1 MEKDL
6 VDEPISLKFCYGI
19 NNSLSSVHIVERTNK
34 NKEDKNNVK
43 NIKSVDSN
51 GRDDHTYDENIYPFN
66 NNDEKKNTK
75 HIIYSSDNNIVLL
88 DGKKQILFRGHFNKI
103 SNVIKSYNNEYILSC
118 DKGLNSF
125 IILWKINETSFLD
138 PIKKFYY
145 NCEENEKKRTH
156 IYNNKKK
163 NQDEYD
169 INQINDNTI
178 DNTSENGD
186 AINNNVGY
194 ECIDI
199 SHDNRYICALTEEKI
214 YIKSNTKYDD
224 ETGEKDKNETKT
236 KNKQDTLIKRN
247 KGNKKNDIYFQY
259 IIIFDINSIDHPI
272 VCTDKIFGKDK
283 QTKIRFNKK
292 YEIISNSSSK
302 LYIYNFEKKYRQISH
317 YSPSLYKSNKIN
329 EQFIFTDT
337 CFVENTTTLL
347 TGTTNGYIIVWDYS
361 SIFINKTKHNIKQR
375 EYQKFLEI
383 SKNVSINILHSYGDF
398 IILGL
403 SDGSVKVFDKELKCY
418 AWFENDQIGS
428 IKSISFQLCD
438 FKKDFFLW
446 KPFIIFSDKNII
458 KKIYPNSFNNQNN
471 TIHQDQ
477 DVLYKT
483 NHDSPYIHTPTFN
496 DPIPDKYYHN
506 KDELYINENGVYKE
520 KSIININNSEVFSEG
535 SKESTITNNSKR
547 DKKTCMDT
555 QHINQINYMSSNQMN
570 NTQTNRI
577 VLHFNSSRISC
588 ICVNP
593 INNEN
598 IIYIGNEY
606 GLIEIFDFEKNEK
619 VHSIYLKEK
628 EIVSMTFTNNG
639 KILCV
644 GCKCGF
650 VHLINSLT
658 FEIFFNSKDMKY
670 EIKYLY
676 FSEDDKIFIS
686 SAIHANI
693 IIYKND
699 SEDIYDWKYAYK
711 ISNKNNNN
719 NNNITF
725 NDLHIVTQSLT
736 QNIYN
741 IVAITDN
748 RYIIFHYYNFKNNT
762 VNICYMN
769 IEQIY
774 VPTCISGNLFF
785 YNRNIICICNDGS
798 KLRYMD
804 LETKKIIKTIHLP
817 FKDKKVQK
825 MLPLVMNEHKCNNN
839 NNNNIIFDIN
849 KEQNNTIKYRNH
861 FDKRNIFLFVLN
873 EKMIVFTQ
881 TPIDANCLRYIGGII
896 CSGNIKD
903 VISKKNNIF
912 ILSKNKIFYYQI
924 HTNILKNSIDIQN
937 NSLQTFIEQIGGT
950 KSPMYNQIMDSFY
963 YCEIQK
969 NKYEKKKEKYNIK
982 KLLNI
987 LSIEYIFAS
996 INIFLSKFEIQNI
1009 IQEYHFYYKYVINVL
1024 KQNKDSINHV
1034 INVQDGQLIN
1044 FKTDDDILLNN
1055 MYFLQTN
1062 HTKDIS
1068 GLNISNSEKSIL
1080 AKNSMP
1086 KNLKK
1091 EDSDSYTNN
1100 INQINHNNITKE
1112 NQEDFQNTDITKE
1125 CENIYFNINAF
1136 IYTYFN
1142 YITEENTDT
1151 EKIIEDIISYYKN
1164 DNKKEKLSFS
1174 DLLNIL
1180 NNNGEIMDQMEFK
1193 RIFQIFTK
1201 KDESFDENDF
1211 LNMDTLKEMIE

>member
-1 MEKDL
+1 MEKDV

-19 NNSLSSVHIVERTNK
+19 NNSLSSVHIIERTNN
-34 NKEDKNNVK
+34 NKEDKKNVE
-43 NIKSVDSN
+43 NIKRDDSSK
-51 GRDDHTYDENIYPFN
+51 RDDHVYDENIYPFN
-66 NNDEKKNTK
+66 NNDKRNNPK

-125 IILWKINETSFLD
+125 IILWRVNDTSFLD

-145 NCEENEKKRTH
+145 NSEENEKNGRH
-156 IYNNKKK
+156 IYFNKKK
-163 NQDEYD
+163 NQDECD
-169 INQINDNTI
+169 INKLNDSTIEDITDDGDTIND
-178 DNTSENGD
+178 
-186 AINNNVGY
+186 NVGY

-199 SHDNRYICALTEEKI
+199 SHDNRYICALTEERI
-214 YIKSNTKYDD
+214 YIKSNTKYED
-224 ETGEKDKNETKT
+224 ETGEKGKNKNKT
-236 KNKQDTLIKRN
+236 KECILIKQN
-247 KGNKKNDIYFQY
+247 KGNKKNDIYYQY

-272 VCTDKIFGKDK
+272 VCTDKIYGKDK

-302 LYIYNFEKKYRQISH
+302 LYIYNFQKKNRQISH

-337 CFVENTTTLL
+337 CFVDNTTTLL

-383 SKNVSINILHSYGDF
+383 QKNVSINILHSYGDF

-418 AWFENDQIGS
+418 AWFENNQIGS

-438 FKKDFFLW
+438 FEKDFFLW

-471 TIHQDQ
+471 TTKEDQ
-477 DVLYKT
+477 NLLYRT
-483 NHDSPYIHTPTFN
+483 NHDSKNVHTNSFN
-496 DPIPDKYYHN
+496 DSLPEKYNKN
-506 KDELYINENGVYKE
+506 KDKLFINKHHTDKE
-520 KSIININNSEVFSEG
+520 KSNTNINTNDSQVFSEV
-535 SKESTITNNSKR
+535 SKESTNINKSKK
-547 DKKTCMDT
+547 DNKTYMNT
-555 QHINQINYMSSNQMN
+555 QETNQIYYIPSNQMN
-570 NTQTNRI
+570 NTPTNEI
-577 VLHFNSSRISC
+577 VLHFNSSSISC

-593 INNEN
+593 INNDN
-598 IIYIGNEY
+598 IIYIGNEN

-628 EIVSMTFTNNG
+628 EIVSMIFTNNG

-650 VHLINSLT
+650 IHLINSIT

-676 FSEDDKIFIS
+676 FSEDDKIFLS

-699 SEDIYDWKYAYK
+699 SEDIYDWKYTYK
-711 ISNKNNNN
+711 ISNKNN

-725 NDLHIVTQSLT
+725 NDLHIVKKSPTENL
-736 QNIYN
+736 YN
-741 IVAITDN
+741 IVGITNN
-748 RYIIFHYYNFKNNT
+748 RYIIFHYYNIKDNT
-762 VNICYMN
+762 VNISYMN

-774 VPTCISGNLFF
+774 VPTCISGNLYF

-817 FKDKKVQK
+817 FKEKKVQK
-825 MLPLVMNEHKCNNN
+825 MLPLVMNQDKYNNDN
-839 NNNNIIFDIN
+839 TFN
-849 KEQNNTIKYRNH
+849 KDNGDNNTIKYKNH
-861 FDKRNIFLFVLN
+861 FDKKNIFLFVLN

-903 VISKKNNIF
+903 VISKNNNIF

-924 HTNILKNSIDIQN
+924 HTSILKNSIDIQN

-1009 IQEYHFYYKYVINVL
+1009 IQEYHFYYKYVINLL
-1024 KQNKDSINHV
+1024 KQKKDSINHV
-1034 INVQDGQLIN
+1034 IHIQDGQLIN
-1044 FKTDDDILLNN
+1044 YKTDNDILLNN

-1062 HTKDIS
+1062 HTKDMS
-1068 GLNISNSEKSIL
+1068 GLNNSNSEQHIL
-1080 AKNSMP
+1080 AQNSMS

-1091 EDSDSYTNN
+1091 KDSDLYTKN
-1100 INQINHNNITKE
+1100 INQTNHNNNTNE
-1112 NQEDFQNTDITKE
+1112 NQEDFKNTDITKE

-1151 EKIIEDIISYYKN
+1151 DEIVEDIINYYKN
-1164 DNKKEKLSFS
+1164 ENKKAKLSFN

-1201 KDESFDENDF
+1201 KDESFDENEF
-1211 LNMDTLKEMIE
+1211 LNMDILKEMLE

>member
-1 MEKDL
+1 MEKDV

-19 NNSLSSVHIVERTNK
+19 NNSLSSVHIIERTNN
-34 NKEDKNNVK
+34 NKEDKKNVE
-43 NIKSVDSN
+43 NIKRDDSSK
-51 GRDDHTYDENIYPFN
+51 RDDHVYDENIYPFN
-66 NNDEKKNTK
+66 NNHKRNNPK

-103 SNVIKSYNNEYILSC
+103 TNVIKSYNNEYILSC

-125 IILWKINETSFLD
+125 IILWRVNDTSFLD

-145 NCEENEKKRTH
+145 NSEENEKNGRH
-156 IYNNKKK
+156 IYFNKKK
-163 NQDEYD
+163 NQDECD
-169 INQINDNTI
+169 INKLNDSTIEDITDDGDNIND
-178 DNTSENGD
+178 
-186 AINNNVGY
+186 NVGY

-199 SHDNRYICALTEEKI
+199 SHDNRYICALTEERI
-214 YIKSNTKYDD
+214 YIKSNTKYED
-224 ETGEKDKNETKT
+224 ETGEKGKKKNKT
-236 KNKQDTLIKRN
+236 KECTLIKQN
-247 KGNKKNDIYFQY
+247 KGNKKNDIYYQY

-272 VCTDKIFGKDK
+272 VCTDKIYGKDK

-302 LYIYNFEKKYRQISH
+302 LYIYNFQKKNRQISH

-337 CFVENTTTLL
+337 CFVDNTTTLL

-383 SKNVSINILHSYGDF
+383 QKNVSINILHSYGDF

-418 AWFENDQIGS
+418 AWFENNQIGS

-438 FKKDFFLW
+438 FEKDFFLW

-471 TIHQDQ
+471 TTKEDQ
-477 DVLYKT
+477 NLLYRT
-483 NHDSPYIHTPTFN
+483 NHDSKYVHTNSFN
-496 DPIPDKYYHN
+496 DSPPEKYNKN
-506 KDELYINENGVYKE
+506 KDKLFINKHHTDKE
-520 KSIININNSEVFSEG
+520 KSNININININTNDSQVFSEV
-535 SKESTITNNSKR
+535 SKESTNINKSKK
-547 DKKTCMDT
+547 DNKTYMNT
-555 QHINQINYMSSNQMN
+555 QETNQIYYMPSNQMN
-570 NTQTNRI
+570 NTPTNEI
-577 VLHFNSSRISC
+577 VLHFNSSSISC

-593 INNEN
+593 INNDN
-598 IIYIGNEY
+598 IIYIGNEN

-628 EIVSMTFTNNG
+628 EIVSMIFNNNG

-650 VHLINSLT
+650 VHLINSIT

-676 FSEDDKIFIS
+676 FSEDDKIFLS

-699 SEDIYDWKYAYK
+699 SEDIYDWKYTYK
-711 ISNKNNNN
+711 ISNKNN

-725 NDLHIVTQSLT
+725 NDLHIVKKSPTENL
-736 QNIYN
+736 YN
-741 IVAITDN
+741 IVGITNN
-748 RYIIFHYYNFKNNT
+748 RYIIFHYYNFKDNT
-762 VNICYMN
+762 VNISYMN

-774 VPTCISGNLFF
+774 VPTCISGNLYF

-817 FKDKKVQK
+817 FKEKKVQK
-825 MLPLVMNEHKCNNN
+825 MLPLVMNQDKYNNDN
-839 NNNNIIFDIN
+839 TFN
-849 KEQNNTIKYRNH
+849 KDNGDNNTIKYKNH
-861 FDKRNIFLFVLN
+861 FDKKNIFLFVLN

-903 VISKKNNIF
+903 VISKNNNIF

-924 HTNILKNSIDIQN
+924 HTSILKNSIDIQN

-1009 IQEYHFYYKYVINVL
+1009 IQEYHFYYKYVINLL
-1024 KQNKDSINHV
+1024 KQKKDSINHV
-1034 INVQDGQLIN
+1034 IHIQDGQLIN
-1044 FKTDDDILLNN
+1044 YKTDNDILLNN

-1062 HTKDIS
+1062 NTKDMS
-1068 GLNISNSEKSIL
+1068 GLNNSNSEQHIL
-1080 AKNSMP
+1080 AQNSMS

-1091 EDSDSYTNN
+1091 KDSELYTKN
-1100 INQINHNNITKE
+1100 INQTNHNNNTNE
-1112 NQEDFQNTDITKE
+1112 NQENFKNTDITKE

-1151 EKIIEDIISYYKN
+1151 DEIVEDIINYYKN
-1164 DNKKEKLSFS
+1164 ENKKAKLSFN

-1201 KDESFDENDF
+1201 KDESFDENEF
-1211 LNMDTLKEMIE
+1211 LNMDILKEMLE

>member
-1 MEKDL
+1 MEKDV

-19 NNSLSSVHIVERTNK
+19 NNSLSSVHIIERTNN
-34 NKEDKNNVK
+34 NKEDKKNVE
-43 NIKSVDSN
+43 NIKRDDSSK
-51 GRDDHTYDENIYPFN
+51 RDDHAYDENIYPFN
-66 NNDEKKNTK
+66 NNDKRNNPK

-125 IILWKINETSFLD
+125 IILWRVNDTSFLD

-145 NCEENEKKRTH
+145 NSEENEKNGRH
-156 IYNNKKK
+156 IYFNKKK
-163 NQDEYD
+163 NQDECD
-169 INQINDNTI
+169 INKLNDSTI
-178 DNTSENGD
+178 EDITDDGD
-186 AINNNVGY
+186 AINDNVGY

-199 SHDNRYICALTEEKI
+199 SYDNRYICALTEERI
-214 YIKSNTKYDD
+214 YIKSNTNYED
-224 ETGEKDKNETKT
+224 ETGEKGKNKNKT
-236 KNKQDTLIKRN
+236 KDCILIKQN
-247 KGNKKNDIYFQY
+247 KGNKKNNIYYQY

-272 VCTDKIFGKDK
+272 VCTDKIYGKDK

-302 LYIYNFEKKYRQISH
+302 LYIYNFQKKNRQISH

-337 CFVENTTTLL
+337 CFVDNTTTLL

-383 SKNVSINILHSYGDF
+383 QKNVSINILHSYGDF

-418 AWFENDQIGS
+418 AWFENNQVGS

-438 FKKDFFLW
+438 FEKDFFLW

-471 TIHQDQ
+471 TTKEDQ
-477 DVLYKT
+477 NLLYRT
-483 NHDSPYIHTPTFN
+483 NHDSKNVHTNSFN
-496 DPIPDKYYHN
+496 DSLPEKYNKN
-506 KDELYINENGVYKE
+506 KDKLFINKHHTDKE
-520 KSIININNSEVFSEG
+520 KSNTNININTNDSQVFSEV
-535 SKESTITNNSKR
+535 SKESTNINKSKK
-547 DKKTCMDT
+547 DNKTYMNT
-555 QHINQINYMSSNQMN
+555 QETNQIYYIPSNQMN
-570 NTQTNRI
+570 NTPTNEI
-577 VLHFNSSRISC
+577 VLHFNSSSISC

-593 INNEN
+593 INNDN
-598 IIYIGNEY
+598 IIYIGNEN

-628 EIVSMTFTNNG
+628 EIVSMIFTNNG

-650 VHLINSLT
+650 VHLINSIT

-676 FSEDDKIFIS
+676 FSEDDKIFLS

-699 SEDIYDWKYAYK
+699 SEDIYDWKYTYK
-711 ISNKNNNN
+711 ISNKNN

-725 NDLHIVTQSLT
+725 NDLHIVKKSPTENL
-736 QNIYN
+736 YN
-741 IVAITDN
+741 IVGITNN
-748 RYIIFHYYNFKNNT
+748 RYIIFHYYNFKDNT
-762 VNICYMN
+762 VNISYMN

-774 VPTCISGNLFF
+774 VPTCISGNLYF

-817 FKDKKVQK
+817 FKEKKVQK
-825 MLPLVMNEHKCNNN
+825 MLPLVMNQDKYNNDN
-839 NNNNIIFDIN
+839 TFN
-849 KEQNNTIKYRNH
+849 KDNGDNNTIKYKNH
-861 FDKRNIFLFVLN
+861 FDKKNIFLFVLN

-903 VISKKNNIF
+903 VISKNNNIF

-924 HTNILKNSIDIQN
+924 HTSILKNSIDIQN

-1009 IQEYHFYYKYVINVL
+1009 IQEYHFYYKYVINLL
-1024 KQNKDSINHV
+1024 KQKKDSINHV
-1034 INVQDGQLIN
+1034 IHIQDGQLIN
-1044 FKTDDDILLNN
+1044 YKTDNDILLNN

-1062 HTKDIS
+1062 HTKDMS
-1068 GLNISNSEKSIL
+1068 GLNNSNSEQHIL
-1080 AKNSMP
+1080 AQNSMS

-1091 EDSDSYTNN
+1091 KDSDLYTKN
-1100 INQINHNNITKE
+1100 INQTNHNNNTNE
-1112 NQEDFQNTDITKE
+1112 NQEDFKNTDITKE

-1151 EKIIEDIISYYKN
+1151 DEIVEDIINYYKN
-1164 DNKKEKLSFS
+1164 ENKKAKLSFN

-1201 KDESFDENDF
+1201 KDESFDENEF
-1211 LNMDTLKEMIE
+1211 LNMDILKEMLE